1 MGRPLNSSTAN
12 ADIAHLMSL
21 RRYATVKLY
30 SPATESKR
38 ALPKMNFCSA
48 LSPDSIAGTPLPG
61 QHSVHND
68 DQRQN
73 RE

>member
-1 MGRPLNSSTAN
+1 MNLRP
-12 ADIAHLMSL
+12 
-21 RRYATVKLY
+21 YATVKLY
-30 SPATESKR
+30 SPDTESKR